1 MGATTVTTVLF
12 AQVSGHAE
20 LMRSI
25 GQLAGQTEVSNC
37 LERLRR
43 AGVFSGGRAV
53 RVTASN
59 VMMVF
64 DTPDSAATAAA
75 RMHEAAKAFPAA
87 DGTRLGVRVGFE
99 TGPVLVSGR
108 DVLGDTVKLAAKL
121 LRDAQRGQT
130 LTSERT
136 AGLLSRTSRAFCQR
150 LPAAGREPE
159 RSALPEAPRVGAYLP
174 RAVASL
180 RLVYGTQRRSCPR
193 EGGDVVIGRDP
204 ACGLLVDD
212 ELVSRR
218 HCTIRL
224 APGGFVIRDHS
235 SNGTYLMNE
244 GEEELLLWEDEATL
258 AVHGW
263 VSFGQPRLLRGPLL
277 EFFGT

>member
-64 DTPDSAATAAA
+64 GTPDSAAAAAA

-87 DGTRLGVRVGFE
+87 GGTRLGVRVGFE

-108 DVLGDTVKLAAKL
+108 DLLGDTVKLAAKL

-136 AGLLSRTSRAFCQR
+136 AELLSPASRAFCQR
-150 LPAAGREPE
+150 PQGRPPPE
-159 RSALPEAPRVGAYLP
+159 RSALPEARRVGAYLP
-174 RAVASL
+174 RAAASL
-180 RLVYGTQRRSCPR
+180 RLVHGSQRRLCPR
-193 EGGDVVIGRDP
+193 EGGDVIIGRDP
-204 ACGLLVDD
+204 SCGFLVDN

-218 HCTIRL
+218 HCTLRL

-235 SNGTYLMNE
+235 SNGTYVMNE
-244 GEEELLLWEDEATL
+244 GEEELLLWEDEAPL

-263 VSFGQPRLLRGPLL
+263 LSFGQPRLLGGPLL